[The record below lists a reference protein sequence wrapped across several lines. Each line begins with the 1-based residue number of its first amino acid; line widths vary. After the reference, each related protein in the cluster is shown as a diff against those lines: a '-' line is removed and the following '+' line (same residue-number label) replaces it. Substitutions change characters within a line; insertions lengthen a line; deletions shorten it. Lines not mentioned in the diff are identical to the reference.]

1 MSPLQLIAV
10 ALLAIGILGVVVGF
24 AWIMI
29 LSHGSSGEVSFRAI
43 KETIQAREYRKVAP
57 IVLPMVS
64 VYVIT
69 FGIAFVLFAFG
80 APLVVSLLWLGAS
93 IYAVVQTLRGF
104 ARA

>member
-1 MSPLQLIAV
+1 MTPFQIIAIGV
-10 ALLAIGILGVVVGF
+10 LGIGILGAVVGLI
-24 AWIMI
+24 WIMV
-29 LSHGSSGEVSFRAI
+29 LSHGTSGEVSFRAI

-64 VYVIT
+64 IYVIS
-69 FGIAFVLFAFG
+69 FGVALVLFAFG
-80 APLVVSLLWLGAS
+80 APILVSLLWLGAS